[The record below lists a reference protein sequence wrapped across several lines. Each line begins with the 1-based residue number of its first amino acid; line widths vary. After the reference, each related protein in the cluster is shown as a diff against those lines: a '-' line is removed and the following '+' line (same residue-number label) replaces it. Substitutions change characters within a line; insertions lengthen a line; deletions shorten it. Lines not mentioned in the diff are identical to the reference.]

1 MKRLLL
7 VSLLFIATAAQAK
20 EVLPWIEND
29 YSRAMARA
37 KSADLPVFVEAWAP
51 WCHTCRS
58 MRAYVYTDRSLSQ
71 YAGRFVWLSID
82 TEDAK
87 NAAFLKAHP
96 ISVWPTLL
104 ILDPK
109 DKVVF
114 RYAGGGTVPQIRKLL
129 DDGERAAQGSHSK
142 ADTLLVRADALAG
155 QGKQAEAA
163 KLFDEAIAAA
173 PKNWPRLGR
182 ASESLVFALLQSGNP
197 QRCAERALA
206 LYPRVRGT
214 GSAVNVTAVGLSC
227 STDLDEKSANR
238 SELVA
243 GLEKATR
250 ETLAAADKIAMS
262 ADDRSGL
269 YESLVDAREEAKDA
283 ASEHKLREEWAAF
296 LEGEA
301 AKAKTPDQR
310 AVFDSHRLTVYLGL
324 KEPEKAIAMLEQSER
339 DLPKDYNPPARL
351 VSAYREAHRYD
362 DALAASERALKLAYG
377 PRKIGIFRNRAS
389 VFVAQGDKASARKT
403 IEEAVHYA
411 ESLPAE
417 QRSDNVIASMKKQL
431 DTM

>member
-1 MKRLLL
+1 
-7 VSLLFIATAAQAK
+7 
-20 EVLPWIEND
+20 
-29 YSRAMARA
+29 
-37 KSADLPVFVEAWAP
+37 
-51 WCHTCRS
+51 
-58 MRAYVYTDRSLSQ
+58 MRAYVFTDKSLER
-71 YAGRFVWLSID
+71 YAGQFVWLSID
-82 TEDAK
+82 TE
-87 NAAFLKAHP
+87 NATNTAFLKAHP

-109 DKVVF
+109 DKVIF

-129 DDGERAAQGSHSK
+129 DDGERAAHGSHAK
-142 ADTLLVRADALAG
+142 ADTALIRADALAA
-155 QGKQAEAA
+155 QGKQDEAA
-163 KLFDEAIAAA
+163 KAFDEAIAEA

-182 ASESLVFALLQSGNP
+182 ASESLVFALLQSRDE

-214 GSAVNVTAVGLSC
+214 GSAVNVAGTGLSC
-227 STDLDEKSANR
+227 AADLDAKSWNR

-269 YESLVDAREEAKDA
+269 YESLVDARDQAKDE
-283 ASEHKLREEWAAF
+283 ASARKLREEWAAF
-296 LEGEA
+296 LEKEA

-310 AVFDSHRLTVYLGL
+310 AVYDSHRLTVYLGL
-324 KEPEKAIAMLEQSER
+324 KQPEKAIAMLEQSER

-351 VSAYREAHRYD
+351 ISAYRAAGRYD
-362 DALAASERALKLAYG
+362 DALAASDRALKLAYG
-377 PRKIGIFRNRAS
+377 PRKIGIYRNRAA
-389 VFVAQGDKASARKT
+389 VYLAKGDKESARKT
-403 IEEAVHYA
+403 IGEAIAYA
-411 ESLPAE
+411 ESLPTE
-417 QRSDNVIASMKKQL
+417 QRSEGMIASMKKQL